1 MTQSVRAHLLNFAV
15 PIGTVGLAFVLT
27 ESIPTFRNSAP
38 FFLFLTAVLLS
49 TWYGGWF
56 SGLLATVLAAGATG
70 SYFMQ
75 AHQSPFG
82 QDSLI
87 RWSLFVLISLII
99 SSLHA
104 SRTRA
109 TQELQRSRQRL
120 SLAIDSAQMGVWD
133 YNLITRELWWSKTLE
148 MIYGRTAGDFPKTY
162 GQFFGC
168 IHFDDQPL
176 FNRAIT
182 RTIDEGIDYD
192 IAYRIVLPDGALRR
206 VQTRGRLF
214 FNSALL
220 RRAHHRCDH

>member
-104 SRTRA
+104 SRTRHA
-109 TQELQRSRQRL
+109 GTSAKPAAPLARDRLRSNGRVGLQ
-120 SLAIDSAQMGVWD
+120 
-133 YNLITRELWWSKTLE
+133 
-148 MIYGRTAGDFPKTY
+148 P
-162 GQFFGC
+162 
-168 IHFDDQPL
+168 HHP
-176 FNRAIT
+176 
-182 RTIDEGIDYD
+182 
-192 IAYRIVLPDGALRR
+192 RIV
-206 VQTRGRLF
+206 VVKNT
-214 FNSALL
+214 
-220 RRAHHRCDH
+220 